1 MSYMIHKTSAKNH
14 LTFVQD
20 MDNPDATD
28 KRMIKAVLRVSITL
42 FNKEN
47 KSTYQ

>member
-1 MSYMIHKTSAKNH
+1 
-14 LTFVQD
+14 

-28 KRMIKAVLRVSITL
+28 KRMITAVLRVSITL

-47 KSTYQ
+47 KSTYQWEPIGLMDGIL